1 MVFEEEKKTAESG
14 RGGCIGK
21 GSVID
26 KVVESDPVSRNALD
40 DEDSD
45 SPLVELP
52 QAIAR
57 WIEGGVDRRYR
68 DEDELQNVLD
78 EAGVGDLNVVLDD
91 GVARLVMPKEQHNYF
106 ITSYLEDLIHSHYN
120 WALVSG
126 THLVH
131 LAGGSEKPRRMPDIN
146 IWSYKRLEIAPSGRR
161 TTRNDCRMPD
171 VVIQFSWKNKTPY
184 EQGAIDDIMNY
195 GLDREGGA
203 PSQFPRLG
211 YLIKV
216 LLSKKRT
223 LPSGNPT
230 QDLQGIQIY
239 RQPKGT
245 TLEDALSNQKGA
257 HYWIYKPNDAI
268 YSRQVEIT
276 VTAEDLGIV
285 GLEAWY
291 FRCRVGNMVLRASE
305 ILKDMQAE
313 QLKRQNDGL
322 KY

>member
-1 MVFEEEKKTAESG
+1 MTFEEEKKTESG
-14 RGGCIGK
+14 RGECIGK

-26 KVVESDPVSRNALD
+26 KVESDPVSDEASD

-52 QAIAR
+52 QAIAQL
-57 WIEGGVDRRYR
+57 IEGGADRRYR
-68 DEDELQNVLD
+68 DEEELQSVLD
-78 EAGVGDLNVVLDD
+78 EAGVGDLNIVLVDD
-91 GVARLVMPKEQHNYF
+91 VARLVTPKEQHNYF
-106 ITSYLEDLIHSHYN
+106 TTSYVEDLIHSHYN

-131 LAGGSEKPRRMPDIN
+131 LAAGSEKPRRMPDIN
-146 IWSYKRLEIAPSGRR
+146 IWSFKRLEIAPSGRR

-171 VVIQFSWKNKTPY
+171 VIIQFSWENKKPY

-195 GLDREGGA
+195 GLDREEGA

-216 LLSKKRT
+216 ILSKKRT
-223 LPSGNPT
+223 LHSGNPT
-230 QDLQGIQIY
+230 QDLEGIRIY

-245 TLEDALSNQKGA
+245 TLEDATNDRNGA
-257 HYWIYKPNDAI
+257 QYWIYKPNDAT
-268 YSRQVEIT
+268 YSREVKIT
-276 VTAEDLGIV
+276 VTAEDLGIA

-291 FRCRVGNMVLRASE
+291 FRRRVGNMVLCASE
-305 ILKDMQAE
+305 IFKDMQAE